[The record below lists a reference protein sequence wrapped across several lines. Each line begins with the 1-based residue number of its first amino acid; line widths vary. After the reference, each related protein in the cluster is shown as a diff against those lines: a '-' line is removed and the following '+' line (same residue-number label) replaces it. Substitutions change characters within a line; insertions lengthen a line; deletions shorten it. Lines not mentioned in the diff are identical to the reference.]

1 MQKTVSY
8 TLTLLLLVGQTFCFA
23 HSHEDLGTSGHE
35 GHSQRNH
42 IHVHFG
48 HHHHHGDHLHRESED
63 LKGSASGILA
73 EEMPLD
79 HDADA
84 IYLSPEKLFREVR
97 IAGGDA
103 AKLVGMIALQ
113 ARTTTISD
121 LNWGSRVRYQNM
133 DAYRGCPIYL
143 RTRCVRC

>member
-8 TLTLLLLVGQTFCFA
+8 ILTLLLLVGQTFCFA
-23 HSHEDLGTSGHE
+23 HSHEDLGTSGQE
-35 GHSQRNH
+35 GHCQRNH
-42 IHVHFG
+42 VHFYFG
-48 HHHHHGDHLHRESED
+48 YHHHHGHHCESED
-63 LKGSASGILA
+63 LKNSAWRILA

-113 ARTTTISD
+113 ARTPTISD
-121 LNWGSRVRYQNM
+121 LNWGSRVRCQNM

-143 RTRCVRC
+143 RTLCVRC